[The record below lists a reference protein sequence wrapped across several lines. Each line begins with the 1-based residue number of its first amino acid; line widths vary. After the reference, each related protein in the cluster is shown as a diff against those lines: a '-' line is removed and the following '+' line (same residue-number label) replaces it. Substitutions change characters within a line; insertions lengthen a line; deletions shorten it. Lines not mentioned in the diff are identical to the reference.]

1 MSVQFLLNGAPV
13 SVENA
18 DHHVS
23 LLQWLRNTGFTGAKE
38 GCAEGECGACAVVQ
52 VRPNSEGGCRL
63 EPLNSCLLSLA
74 DAHGRDIVTVE
85 GVASSAIPN
94 GSSAHMGTPHAIAAG
109 KSLPLHPVQEAMVRF
124 GGSQCGYC
132 TPGFVVSLYCEYYRA
147 GRTTPDPEAI
157 SGNLCRC
164 TGYRPILEALNS
176 LPPATADRVSARLSE
191 PSPPLPAL
199 SHAHAGRKFLR
210 PVSLEGAL
218 DALAERPGALALAGG
233 TDVMVAVNQRHQ
245 RFDTLVAL
253 DAVPE
258 LRRIERTPNAW
269 VIGAGA
275 TLSEV
280 ERALHDADAP
290 QAFAQLLPLFSSRLI
305 RNRATLGGNLA
316 TASPIGDSAPVL
328 LALDAGLK
336 LVSRAGERLVPLHE
350 FFLGYRK
357 TALQPGE
364 LIVEVHIPQPFPALQ
379 RFYKV
384 SKRPLDDISTV
395 SGAFALNLDHM
406 GRVHT
411 LRLAYGGVAG
421 TPLRARE
428 AEALAIGQLWSRQTQ
443 RAVRDKLTQLGTPMS
458 DHRGSADYR
467 RAMMGSLF
475 ERFCVETSAAESS
488 TTGASVRERSTP

>member
-13 SVENA
+13 SVQNA

-23 LLQWLRNTGFTGAKE
+23 LLQWLRNTGFTGSKE

-52 VRPNSEGGCRL
+52 VRPNGEGGCRL
-63 EPLNSCLLSLA
+63 EPINSCLLSLA
-74 DAHGRDIVTVE
+74 DTHGREIITVE
-85 GVASSAIPN
+85 GVAPGAVQN
-94 GSSAHMGTPHAIAAG
+94 GSGARAGTPHAIAAG
-109 KSLPLHPVQEAMVRF
+109 KSLPLHPVQEAMVQF

-132 TPGFVVSLYCEYYRA
+132 TPGFVVSLFCEYYRA

-164 TGYRPILEALNS
+164 TGYRPILDALNS
-176 LPPATADRVSARLSE
+176 LPPAAADRVSARLTE
-191 PSPPLPAL
+191 PVPPLPAL
-199 SHAHAGRKFLR
+199 SHTQTGRKFLR
-210 PVSLEGAL
+210 PVSLNDAL
-218 DALAERPGALALAGG
+218 DTLAEHPSAVVLAGG

-245 RFDTLVAL
+245 RFDTVVAL

-258 LRRIERTPNAW
+258 LRRIELTPSAW
-269 VIGAGA
+269 VLGAGA

-290 QAFAQLLPLFSSRLI
+290 RAFAQLLPLFSSRLI

-328 LALDAGLK
+328 LALDARLK
-336 LVSRAGERLVPLHE
+336 LVSSAGERLVPLHE

-357 TALQPGE
+357 TALSPGE
-364 LIVEVHIPQPFPALQ
+364 LIVEVHIPRPFPTVQ

-395 SGAFALNLDHM
+395 SGAFALNLDDT

-421 TPLRARE
+421 TPVRARE
-428 AEALAIGQLWSRQTQ
+428 AEALALGEVWSRETQ
-443 RAVRDKLTQLGTPMS
+443 RKVRDKLTELGTPMS

-467 RAMMGSLF
+467 RAMIGSLF
-475 ERFCVETSAAESS
+475 ERFCAE
-488 TTGASVRERSTP
+488 ASPPTLERSTP